1 VAGILAACGTGG
13 AGDGMQK
20 ASADKQVFVSALE
33 GIPDIQT
40 FDPALASDLGSIN
53 PIDMVFTG
61 LVQVDDKLNVKGQLA
76 QSWSQ
81 GSDGF
86 TWTFHLKPNL
96 KFSDGT
102 ALTAKDVAYS
112 IDRALQ
118 PSLKSPAASAYL
130 LIKDA
135 DKLFSGKIQTIIG
148 DSIQTPDEHTV
159 IITASTKGVY
169 FLSAMTYPTSYVVE
183 KSLIEKYKEKWT
195 EHLNEGGGAGPFV
208 VQNYTHGRQIVFV
221 PNHNYYGSQPQLQ
234 KVIMPFYTTADSGY
248 KAYQAGQ
255 IDSTAIPP
263 ANYAEAKTHTSEFH
277 QVALLA
283 LRYYAMNYL
292 VKPFDNIHIRQ
303 AFALALNKDLIVH
316 AVLKDLDLATNHIV
330 PQGMPGYNANLTGPD
345 AMKKTSGDAARAKQL
360 LEQGMQEEGWSS
372 ISQIPP
378 IKFTYNVGSMMTE
391 NEVVTVIQMWQS
403 VLGINVRPDPID
415 VNKLG
420 KEIIQT
426 RDNANGLQLWRYT
439 WFADYPDAQ
448 DWLTLQFDK
457 DSSQNTVNYG
467 QNHSRNAVQQVT
479 NQQLMEQADV
489 NGNQNARLQQY
500 YQAEQQVVNDVA
512 WLPMYQ
518 VGSVSLLKPY
528 VHGTVSNALGL
539 TPPDDWGR
547 IYITEH

>member
-1 VAGILAACGTGG
+1 
-13 AGDGMQK
+13 MQK

-208 VQNYTHGRQIVFV
+208 VQNYTH
-221 PNHNYYGSQPQLQ
+221 S
-234 KVIMPFYTTADSGY
+234 
-248 KAYQAGQ
+248 
-255 IDSTAIPP
+255 
-263 ANYAEAKTHTSEFH
+263 
-277 QVALLA
+277 
-283 LRYYAMNYL
+283 
-292 VKPFDNIHIRQ
+292 
-303 AFALALNKDLIVH
+303 
-316 AVLKDLDLATNHIV
+316 
-330 PQGMPGYNANLTGPD
+330 
-345 AMKKTSGDAARAKQL
+345 
-360 LEQGMQEEGWSS
+360 
-372 ISQIPP
+372 
-378 IKFTYNVGSMMTE
+378 
-391 NEVVTVIQMWQS
+391 
-403 VLGINVRPDPID
+403 
-415 VNKLG
+415 
-420 KEIIQT
+420 
-426 RDNANGLQLWRYT
+426 
-439 WFADYPDAQ
+439 
-448 DWLTLQFDK
+448 
-457 DSSQNTVNYG
+457 
-467 QNHSRNAVQQVT
+467 
-479 NQQLMEQADV
+479 
-489 NGNQNARLQQY
+489 
-500 YQAEQQVVNDVA
+500 
-512 WLPMYQ
+512 
-518 VGSVSLLKPY
+518 
-528 VHGTVSNALGL
+528 
-539 TPPDDWGR
+539 
-547 IYITEH
+547 

>member
-1 VAGILAACGTGG
+1 MILAACGTGD
-13 AGDGMQK
+13 AGSGTQK
-20 ASADKQVFVSALE
+20 ASADKQVFVSPLE
-33 GIPDIQT
+33 NIPDIET
-40 FDPALASDLGSIN
+40 FDPARASDISSIN
-53 PIDMVFTG
+53 AIDMVFTG
-61 LVQVDDKLNVKGQLA
+61 LVQLDDALNVKGQLA

-112 IDRALQ
+112 LDRALQ
-118 PSLKSPAASAYL
+118 PSVRSPVASAYL

-135 DKLFSGKIQTIIG
+135 DKLSSGKIQTIIG
-148 DSIQTPDEHTV
+148 DSIQTPDDQTV
-159 IITASTKGVY
+159 VITASTKGVY
-169 FLSAMTYPTSYVVE
+169 FLSALTYSTSYVVE
-183 KSLIEKYKEKWT
+183 RSLIEKYKEQWT
-195 EHLNEGGGAGPFV
+195 EHLTEGGGSGPFV
-208 VQNYTHGRQIVFV
+208 VQNYTHSRQIVFV
-221 PNHNYYGSQPQLQ
+221 PNRNYYGPQPQLQ
-234 KVIMPFYTTADSGY
+234 KVIMPFYTTADTGY
-248 KAYQAGQ
+248 KAYQTGQ
-255 IDSTAIPP
+255 IDSTAIPA
-263 ANYAEAKTHTSEFH
+263 ANYAEAKTRTRELHRE
-277 QVALLA
+277 VLLA

-316 AVLKDLDLATNHIV
+316 TVLNDLDLPTNHIV
-330 PQGMPGYNANLTGPD
+330 PQGMPGYNADLTGPD
-345 AMKKTSGDAARAKQL
+345 GMQKTSGDAARAKQL
-360 LEQGMQEEGWSS
+360 LEQGMQEEGWTS

-378 IKFTYNVGSMMTE
+378 IKFTYGVGTKTTE
-391 NEVVTVIQMWQS
+391 NEVVAVTQMWQS
-403 VLGINVRPDPID
+403 VLGINVRLEPID

-420 KEIIQT
+420 EEIAGT
-426 RDNANGLQLWRYT
+426 RNSANGLQLWRYT

-467 QNHSRNAVQQVT
+467 QNHSRNAVQQQA

-489 NGNQNARLQQY
+489 NRDQNVRLQQY

-518 VGSVSLLKPY
+518 VGSVYLLKPY
-528 VHGTVSNALGL
+528 VRGTASNALGL
-539 TPPDDWGR
+539 TPPDDWSR
-547 IYITEH
+547 IYITVH